1 MSTSPDTSSRAGDHL
16 VAVLSQWLAGH
27 VRDDE
32 LLEAVERVSADELSA
47 DQSEAVAELLTELR
61 DPNGHAGELN
71 MLARET
77 IQALCF
83 G

>member
-1 MSTSPDTSSRAGDHL
+1 MSTSPDTSSRVADHL

-32 LLEAVERVSADELSA
+32 LLAVLERVGGDELSS
-47 DQSEAVAELLTELR
+47 DQRELLDELLTELR
-61 DPNGHAGELN
+61 DPNGHAGEVN

-77 IQALCF
+77 IQILCF